1 VVVVEVLTRKERAET
16 GGKAERTERL
26 ET

>member
-1 VVVVEVLTRKERAET
+1 VVVAEVLVGKERAET